1 MRPAAPVGKRQSG
14 QHPASG
20 MDAMEQATRLMRQAL
35 SLMEGAGGL
44 PPPSFGGSCLGE
56 EDRLIR
62 LPEVLRLT
70 GMCRSALYN
79 QMALGQ
85 FPRSIKIGPRAASW
99 SAKEVRVWIAQRKG

>member
-1 MRPAAPVGKRQSG
+1 
-14 QHPASG
+14 
-20 MDAMEQATRLMRQAL
+20 MESTAQVDKDRMGHQVSADVATIERVAQLMRQAL
-35 SLMEGAGGL
+35 SLLERAGGL
-44 PPPSFGGSCLGE
+44 LSPYSEGGNLVE

-79 QMALGQ
+79 QMAQGQ

-99 SAKEVRVWIAQRKG
+99 SAKEVRVWIAQRVS

>member
-1 MRPAAPVGKRQSG
+1 
-14 QHPASG
+14 
-20 MDAMEQATRLMRQAL
+20 MRQAL
-35 SLMEGAGGL
+35 SLIDGAGSL
-44 PPPSFGGSCLGE
+44 PRRSAESDGVGE
-56 EDRLIR
+56 DDRLIR

-99 SAKEVRVWIAQRKG
+99 SLNEVRRWIGSRTG